1 VHLLRVWIHSGLEA
15 EALVNIKE
23 TFQKQSMGTISMPQK
38 RRAHYRNQL
47 LALRARVRADAQAVE
62 EKALGATGG
71 QLDGGLSNIPMHLA
85 DLGTDTFMH
94 DLNETLLENEQ
105 HLIAEITAAIRRI
118 EDGTFGLCESCGTP
132 IPETRISAMPYTRFC
147 VSCAEDVSPDPARN
161 LRFPAPRLR
170 TPPQPDSHASGTAG
184 GGTAVGGLAGTN
196 QGHGDPEPGS
206 IETATANSE
215 FDREDQDQGEPL
227 AGSAGGATGG
237 TPAGKRS
244 GGGKPRRV
252 KGLQTQKVPPKSDRK
267 KQRSPPKQEQS

>member
-1 VHLLRVWIHSGLEA
+1 
-15 EALVNIKE
+15 
-23 TFQKQSMGTISMPQK
+23 MPQK